1 MNSPKQNGKNTLL
14 ILLLAFILPVAVAK
28 LVLSMD
34 LYRGGATNNGTL
46 IAADTTYASLA
57 MKNPKPQQWQILY
70 LLPKDCQQK
79 CQNRLYI
86 LQQSHTALGKEK
98 DRVHPVIMLDE
109 HSDISALLPYQFIT
123 HSVNS
128 KLAALLSEQKLIIVD
143 PLGSLI
149 MSYPIVLNKDAQIMQ
164 GKALIADLRK
174 LLKLSRIG

>member
-1 MNSPKQNGKNTLL
+1 MNSPKKNGKNTLL
-14 ILLLAFILPVAVAK
+14 ILLLAFILPVALAK

-46 IAADTTYASLA
+46 IAADTTYASLS
-57 MKNPKPQQWQILY
+57 MKNPKPQEWQILY
-70 LLPKDCQQK
+70 LLPEYCQEK

-86 LQQSHTALGKEK
+86 LQQSHTALGKDQ
-98 DRVHPVIMLDE
+98 DRVHPVIMINE
-109 HSDISALLPYQFIT
+109 GSDISALIPYQFMT
-123 HSVNS
+123 HPVNE
-128 KLAALLSEQKLIIVD
+128 KLASLLSQQKLIIVD

-149 MSYPIVLNKDAQIMQ
+149 MSYPVVLNKDAQIMQ